1 MCVEG
6 QGPGRQGCECWK
18 LLAVSCLQC
27 FVRGLGRSWGWGCD
41 GGYSS
46 WGKSCSSILWCWPAV
61 CASSSLRRGWGGRQT
76 RCVQGGC
83 SMLIDLVFLFRR
95 SPHAEFRSGSSAPVI
110 FFADL
115 TTQAK
120 SLLFSAVQPAYHTL
134 QPWQRMLSIVL
145 LYKFMSRCMDKA
157 ACLRH
162 RRTAIPFKVSS
173 SLKYIKWTEMVKWV
187 AYLSEVLFR

>member
-1 MCVEG
+1 MGKKLFLNLVVLACSVRYLFPDEG
-6 QGPGRQGCECWK
+6 VGGETNKVCPGWV
-18 LLAVSCLQC
+18 L
-27 FVRGLGRSWGWGCD
+27 
-41 GGYSS
+41 
-46 WGKSCSSILWCWPAV
+46 
-61 CASSSLRRGWGGRQT
+61 
-76 RCVQGGC
+76 

-173 SLKYIKWTEMVKWV
+173 SLKYIK
-187 AYLSEVLFR
+187 